1 MSTKFS
7 QLVGNLEAIVIFQ
20 DKTYSLEYCDKINEY
35 CLVSMRTGLC
45 NWIIRYD
52 SGKIA
57 YDKQV
62 TNTIHNKVLKAIT
75 KHFKTL
81 SNENTI

>member
-1 MSTKFS
+1 MNAKIS
-7 QLVGNLEAIVIFQ
+7 QLVENLKAKVLFQ
-20 DKTYSLEYCDKINEY
+20 DKTYSLEYSETAKQY
-35 CLVSMRTGLC
+35 CLVSIKSGLC
-45 NWIIRYD
+45 NWVIRYD